1 MKIEYDVLAFR
12 QQDKSPI
19 QVAFVAHS
27 GDVVR
32 WAGIPRKS
40 DELLTGYQRF
50 KDQDRVNQSIVP
62 FFQDP
67 KNCSPTAVILALR
80 TDTGIGRCKLEPQ
93 IIETGQVVSA
103 KLIVELDEDALL
115 TDKVFEQALVYVKA
129 RLPQGADETSP
140 QTVEDDDDKDL
151 DAVEDQDAEV
161 DDDKDESSVHLG
173 NETLSKMKALLE
185 DKANWTNEKFRS
197 AITDYVKPA
206 MLIDGQHRI
215 AAGSKFGAK
224 GLPFMVCGLYDAS
237 WEEQVFQFTVVNIK
251 PKKIPP
257 SLITSIAALSLS
269 KQEQVNLG
277 SRLNQAG
284 VKMTEVEIMSL
295 VAYDQR
301 SPFSNLIDMGVGSK
315 GAKAELLGYA
325 GVKRISKEW
334 FTARRSSLVHIA
346 KALFQTENNSKAT
359 AEWRS
364 SKIWFEF
371 FVHFWEIVRTHYPD
385 GLWKKKDGN
394 NFFVGASLWALQEAL
409 LLECDGQ
416 MKSHWKVTDDAQFEK
431 RLEVLKSAFS
441 EVVKTY
447 LEFIPYE
454 MWTVTWEKKSIDTN
468 QGREEFR
475 KLLSLLIAEGK
486 KEGKVWKKWKQ
497 QDWFDKG

>member
-12 QQDKSPI
+12 QQEKSPI

-62 FFQDP
+62 YFQDP

-93 IIETGQVVSA
+93 TIETGKVVSA
-103 KLIVELDEDALL
+103 KLVVELDEDALL
-115 TDKVFEQALVYVKA
+115 TDKVFEQALIYVKA
-129 RLPQGADETSP
+129 RLPQGTEDTQAQAAD
-140 QTVEDDDDKDL
+140 DDDDKDL
-151 DAVEDQDAEV
+151 DAIEDQDAEV
-161 DDDKDESSVHLG
+161 DDEKDESSVHLG

-185 DKANWTNEKFRS
+185 DKTNWTNEKFRS
-197 AITDYVKPA
+197 AIIDYVKPA

-215 AAGSKFGAK
+215 AAGAKFGAN

-295 VAYDQR
+295 VAYDDR

-325 GVKRISKEW
+325 GVKRIAKEW

-364 SKIWFEF
+364 SKLWFEF
-371 FVHFWEIVRTHYPD
+371 FCHFWVIVRGHYPD

-416 MKSHWKVTDDAQFEK
+416 MKSHWKVPDDVPLEA
-431 RLEVLKSAFS
+431 RLEALKSAFS

-447 LEFIPYE
+447 LEFIPPE

-475 KLLSLLIAEGK
+475 KVLSLLIAEGK

-497 QDWFDKG
+497 NEWFDKG